1 MNVHFLR
8 GLSIIL
14 LMFLVSAC
22 ALSEDIVDL
31 NYQST
36 TTPQSL
42 GIDGKQ
48 FVLTVDDLRTE
59 YFGRIGAKINGFGTE
74 MADIK
79 STVPVH
85 EVLFLAIEEE
95 LAARNIALSS
105 NSSSVIAIEITAL
118 HNNFQTGA
126 FSGSARGIT
135 TFVVNV
141 SNGAD
146 TSLYNGVVSEVFVEE
161 GLQIASGEN
170 AALAIEGALSKA
182 IQTLFDD
189 PAFLAALTAA

>member
-1 MNVHFLR
+1 MKIRLLR
-8 GLSIIL
+8 GLSLIAL
-14 LMFLVSAC
+14 LFLVSAC

-48 FVLTVDDLRTE
+48 FILTVDDTRVQ

-95 LAARNIALSS
+95 LAARSIALSR

-118 HNNFQTGA
+118 HNNFQTGG

-141 SNGAD
+141 RNGTGA
-146 TSLYNGVVSEVFVEE
+146 SLYDGVISEVFVEE
-161 GLQIASGEN
+161 GIQIASGEN
-170 AALAIEGALSKA
+170 AALAIEGALSQA
-182 IQTLFDD
+182 IQKLFDD
-189 PAFLAALTAA
+189 PAFLNALVAA